1 MRYKQL
7 AAFEKHLLQSSKHPL
22 SRAYLVI
29 SPCPY
34 ERGKILQK
42 VLDVILSR
50 ESDSQLI
57 RRDSIEGHFSSAL
70 EELCTLSFFAS
81 QKIVYLDQADK
92 LKKTELALLANY
104 VEKPSPA
111 GYLILGS
118 ASSKALNDLY
128 ERGKKELV
136 VCDLSEEKPWELQ
149 KRLKGM
155 LVEYAALSS
164 KRLDPDALEY
174 LLETVGLNLCSLERE
189 VDKLISYGIG
199 RAAITLSDVKTLCV
213 SSKEQTLWHL
223 VDAVAWGDTYPHLD
237 TEVGFDLL
245 LPLISQLRTQFQQ
258 GLGVATLLA
267 RKVSLQDLS
276 HHMPHLKPHQ
286 LTKILNSK
294 HSRDPSF
301 FKGALSACF
310 QAELMAKNSSVH
322 PAAILDLFISKLF
335 LLKLTPNY
343 ALLIAQSPR

>member
-7 AAFEKHLLQSSKHPL
+7 IAFEKHLLQSSKHPL
-22 SRAYLVI
+22 SRVYLVI
-29 SPCPY
+29 SACPY
-34 ERGKILQK
+34 ERSKILQR
-42 VLDVILSR
+42 VLDVIVSR

-57 RRDSIEGHFSSAL
+57 RRDASEGHFSSAL
-70 EELCTLSFFAS
+70 EELRTLSFFAS
-81 QKIVYLDQADK
+81 QKIVYLDQVDK
-92 LKKTELALLANY
+92 LKKAELSLLANY
-104 VEKPSPA
+104 VEQPSQA

-118 ASSKALNDLY
+118 SRALNDLY
-128 ERGKKELV
+128 ERSKKELV

-155 LVEYAALSS
+155 LVDYAALSS
-164 KRLDPDALEY
+164 KRLNPDALEY
-174 LLETVGLNLCSLERE
+174 LLETVGSNLCSLERE
-189 VDKLISYGIG
+189 VDKLVSYGVG
-199 RAAITLSDVKTLCV
+199 RAAITLADVQTLCV

-223 VDAVAWGDTYPHLD
+223 VDAVAWGDTYPQL
-237 TEVGFDLL
+237 EAEGGFDLL

-267 RKVSLQDLS
+267 RKVPLQDLS

-294 HSRDPSF
+294 HAKDPSF
-301 FKGALSACF
+301 FKEALSTCF
-310 QAELMAKNSSVH
+310 QAELMAKNSSVD

-335 LLKLTPNY
+335 MLKSVPNH